1 MTGVQTY
8 IMANRLK
15 MNSSIK
21 RLRFS
26 DREHK
31 QDLSTDYFQETSAF
45 PRGNF
50 KRVTM
55 KRCAQAF
62 GNQGQMETNTDFRK
76 EKNKPKAE
84 SITQAQDSRMLIKT
98 SIYNHR

>member
-1 MTGVQTY
+1 MTGDQTY
-8 IMANRLK
+8 IMTNGLE

-26 DREHK
+26 DGEHK
-31 QDLSTDYFQETSAF
+31 QDLSIDYFQETSAF
-45 PRGNF
+45 PRGNL

-62 GNQGQMETNTDFRK
+62 GNQRQMESNTDFRK
-76 EKNKPKAE
+76 KKPKAE
-84 SITQAQDSRMLIKT
+84 SITQAQESCCILIKT
-98 SIYNHR
+98 SVYNQR

>member
-26 DREHK
+26 DGEHK
-31 QDLSTDYFQETSAF
+31 QDLSIDYFQETSAF
-45 PRGNF
+45 PKGNF

-62 GNQGQMETNTDFRK
+62 GNQRQMETNTDFRRK
-76 EKNKPKAE
+76 KKNPRQKALPKLK
-84 SITQAQDSRMLIKT
+84 IVV
-98 SIYNHR
+98 Y

>member
-1 MTGVQTY
+1 MTGGQTY
-8 IMANRLK
+8 IMANRLE

-26 DREHK
+26 DGEHK

-45 PRGNF
+45 PRGNL

-62 GNQGQMETNTDFRK
+62 GNQRQMESNTDFRK
-76 EKNKPKAE
+76 KNQRQKALPKLK
-84 SITQAQDSRMLIKT
+84 IVIV
-98 SIYNHR
+98 Y